1 MNEIVEVI
9 EKACQ
14 ERRLELLVQVRD
26 HLDREIAA
34 VKDVAPVEKAA
45 EIPQAAKRTP
55 AAKTPT
61 APETKAAAAR
71 VQKFF
76 DAHPGASW
84 RQAFAKVKTHFSSA
98 NSMGVC
104 LRPYVTREPA
114 KAGGKK
120 RTLPKARPR
129 KAHTK
134 TLAQAQALRQLEA
147 EALKQAALD
156 GIEFPDDDAREDYI
170 ERFMQDAE

>member
-1 MNEIVEVI
+1 MNEIFEAI

-14 ERRLELLVQVRD
+14 ERRIELLVQVRD
-26 HLDREIAA
+26 HLDREITAVNDVVTVEEVAA
-34 VKDVAPVEKAA
+34 
-45 EIPQAAKRTP
+45 IPQSPKKTQ

-61 APETKAAAAR
+61 APETKSAAAR

-84 RQAFAKVKTHFSSA
+84 TEAFRKVKTHFSSA

-104 LRPYVTREPA
+104 LRPYVTRAAA
-114 KAGGKK
+114 KAGAKK
-120 RTLPKARPR
+120 HTLPKARPR
-129 KAHTK
+129 KAHAK
-134 TLAQAQALRQLEA
+134 TLAQAHALRQLEA

-156 GIEFPDDDAREDYI
+156 GIEFPDDDARVDYI